1 MMKAFGVGQLALS
14 CSSWCWCSFE
24 MVVVF
29 GKCWLRIG
37 CRRVRTVEGVVV
49 VECWV
54 VVEGFWVL

>member
-1 MMKAFGVGQLALS
+1 MMMMKTFDVGLLALS
-14 CSSWCWCSFE
+14 CSNWCCCSFE

-49 VECWV
+49 VG
-54 VVEGFWVL
+54 GFWVL